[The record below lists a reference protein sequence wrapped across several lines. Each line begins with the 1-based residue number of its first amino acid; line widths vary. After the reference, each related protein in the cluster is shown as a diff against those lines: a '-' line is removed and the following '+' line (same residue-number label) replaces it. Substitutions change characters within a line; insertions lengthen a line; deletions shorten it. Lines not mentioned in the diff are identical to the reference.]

1 MNIAIDSESRR
12 QAVVAKEA
20 RIRAMMAAKGMD
32 ALVLHRVSSFA
43 WATDGG
49 ASYINTAA
57 SNGTS
62 QLLYTPDA
70 RHLITNNIE
79 LPRLLA
85 EEGLADQGW
94 EIHAPDWHAQPQI
107 IEELSE
113 GCTLGSDGL
122 YQASK
127 NLAGSLAHL
136 RAELTPAEQDRF
148 RQLGQWCAEAMN
160 AAIHQ
165 VQPGMSEFEI
175 AAILGKETQ
184 QRGVQPIVNLIATDE
199 NIVNYRHPLPTDRK
213 MERYAML
220 VLCGRKW
227 GLVASITRLVH
238 LGDLPGELAEKM
250 NACAQVDGAVI
261 QATRPSANLYQ
272 VFSQIRGAYKERG
285 FPDEWRHHHQGGP
298 AGYEPREVI
307 ATPGVQWEVLPGQAY
322 AWNPSIAGVKSED
335 TILVGEEGNEVI
347 TQIPGWPL
355 IETDSGVPRPAIL
368 CVR

>member
-1 MNIAIDSESRR
+1 MDSESRR
-12 QAVVAKEA
+12 QAVVEKDA
-20 RIRAMMAAKGMD
+20 RIRALMAAEGVD

-62 QLLYTPDA
+62 QILYTPEG
-70 RHLITNNIE
+70 RHLLTNNIE

-94 EIHAPDWHAQPQI
+94 EIHAPDWHAQPQ
-107 IEELSE
+107 LLQDLCA

-122 YQASK
+122 HQASK
-127 NLAGSLAHL
+127 NLAAPLARL
-136 RAELTPAEQDRF
+136 RADLTPAEQDRF
-148 RQLGQWCAEAMN
+148 RQLGQWCGEAMN
-160 AAIHQ
+160 AAIRQ

-184 QRGVQPIVNLIATDE
+184 QRGVQPIVNLIAVDE
-199 NIVNYRHPLPTDRK
+199 NIFNYRHPLPTDRR
-213 MERYAML
+213 MQGYAML

-238 LGDLPGELAEKM
+238 VGDLFPALVEKM

-261 QATRPSANLYQ
+261 QATRPGSSLDQIFA
-272 VFSQIRGAYKERG
+272 QIRSAYEQVG
-285 FPDEWRHHHQGGP
+285 FGDEWRYHHQGGP

-307 ATPGVQWEVLPGQAY
+307 ATPGLQWDVIPGQVY

-335 TILVGEEGNEVI
+335 TILVGEASNEVI
-347 TQIPGWPL
+347 TQIPGWPM
-355 IETDSGVPRPAIL
+355 IETESGIPRPAIL
-368 CVR
+368 RVA